1 MSKSVLLTGAS
12 GFLGKALLAK
22 LLDHGYQVFVMVRSQ
37 RGMPAARRMIQLGF
51 KPGRNLHMLEGDLNL
66 GGALMVCLSS
76 EKLTTSLTELL
87 TTPRWNNWCEYPS
100 SRRSRMVHV
109 PSRALQLVST
119 CAACSSCRFSSE
131 KGVIGWF
138 AHSRSCCSTSK

>member
-1 MSKSVLLTGAS
+1 MS
-12 GFLGKALLAK
+12 
-22 LLDHGYQVFVMVRSQ
+22 
-37 RGMPAARRMIQLGF
+37 RGDSSF
-51 KPGRNLHMLEGDLNL
+51 KRPGRKDGWTAVSMTAVSMTDCRIDGCFVDDL
-66 GGALMVCLSS
+66 CLSS
-76 EKLTTSLTELL
+76 EKLTTPLTELL
-87 TTPRWNNWCEYPS
+87 TIPRWNNWCEYPS
-100 SRRSRMVHV
+100 SRRSRMGHV